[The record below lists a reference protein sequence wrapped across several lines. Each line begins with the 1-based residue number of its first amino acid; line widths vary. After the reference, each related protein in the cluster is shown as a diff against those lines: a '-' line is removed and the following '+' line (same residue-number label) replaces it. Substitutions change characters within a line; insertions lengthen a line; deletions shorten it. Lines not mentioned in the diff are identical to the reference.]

1 MGNQS
6 HTVLAYLTVDC
17 IKYKPNWQTGYC
29 EPQLTYTYLCI
40 TPTGQ
45 ANLQDKVATLQGKV
59 INLQDKVDTFQN
71 TTEASTR
78 KSYHEVVELLQNMSC
93 SLDGKT
99 QVADNLILELHTI

>member
-6 HTVLAYLTVDC
+6 HTVLAYPTVDC

-99 QVADNLILELHTI
+99 QVADNLILELHTV